1 MVADSPHRSRR
12 QQQFQRQSAGIW
24 QGVGR
29 PMISTEPTALIPV
42 TLLTGFLGSGKTTVL
57 NHVLKQP
64 GMAATA
70 VIVNEFGEIGLD
82 HLLVERSSEDIVLL
96 NSGCLCCT
104 VRGDIVD
111 TLTNLFVDR
120 VKGKVPFFTRVA
132 IETTGL
138 ADPAPILHTLMTD
151 PIVAARYV
159 LDGVVTT
166 VDAVNGAGSLDRQPE
181 AVKQAAVADR
191 LLLTKT
197 DIAEPGA
204 RQAIEARLKEL
215 NPSAAIVSVAQG
227 AIDSAL
233 LFNIGFY
240 DPTTKSLD
248 VRRWLRDESFE
259 GDHGQDVGH
268 GHEHPDVN
276 RHDDRIRA
284 FCITREQ
291 PISWAAL
298 STWLDGLA
306 AMRGDDLLR
315 LKAIVA
321 LSDRPDQPVVLHG
334 VQHLFHPPVLLPE
347 WPSEDRRTRMVFI
360 TRDLPRETI
369 ETTLA
374 AFEEAVEER
383 PSSQSP
389 PRELGNGGT
398 RRNFLVSAGSIAAAT
413 AFAGSARAVM
423 GPDDKFDLVIKGG
436 EVLDPSQSLRGR
448 RDIGIR
454 YGIIEAL
461 EPEIPAPRGLR
472 VLDAS
477 GKLVTPGLVD
487 LHTHVYPYGSA
498 IGIPADELVAHQC
511 TTTCVSAG
519 DAGANNFAAFRRFI
533 VAQTRT
539 RLCAFIHIANSG
551 LASFPVAE
559 LTNIDVADVSAAAK
573 AIAEN
578 GDIVIGAKVRM
589 SENVIAK
596 NGIEPLKRAIAA
608 CEQAGTGGRVM
619 VHIGGVETRALMSQ
633 ILDLM
638 RPGDVLTHAY
648 SGAPNLSGDFTNIVE
663 DGSLLP
669 AALAAKQRGIIF
681 DVGHGGGSFDYTVAE
696 VAIAQGCTPDTIS
709 SDIHVFS
716 GNTPGMPYLTWVMS
730 KFLGLGFTLD
740 QVIAMATINPAKI
753 INRLPKLG
761 TLELGAPGDVAIMD
775 LVEGPVT
782 FVDTRNNT
790 RGGKAYLKPVQ
801 TVTAGVPFGRPYNAP
816 FSVR

>member
-1 MVADSPHRSRR
+1 
-12 QQQFQRQSAGIW
+12 
-24 QGVGR
+24 
-29 PMISTEPTALIPV
+29 MISTEPTALIPV

-82 HLLVERSSEDIVLL
+82 HLLVERSSEDVVLL

-259 GDHGQDVGH
+259 GDHGQDAGH
-268 GHEHPDVN
+268 GPEHPDVN

-284 FCITREQ
+284 FCITRVQ

>member
-1 MVADSPHRSRR
+1 MVPDSPHRSRR

-82 HLLVERSSEDIVLL
+82 HLLVERSSEDVVLL

-315 LKAIVA
+315 LKAIIA